1 MNEIIKNLWIVNKN
15 GIVLFNYSPTHP
27 THKMGNLRLG
37 ALLNAMDE
45 FAEEFTDKGLQNF
58 ELDNEKY
65 LLFNK
70 EDILYIANS
79 SKNID
84 GKDIINKLKTISEK
98 FLEQYKRYL
107 DDWKGNVDQ
116 FSDFE
121 DIIKEELKSL

>member
-1 MNEIIKNLWIVNKN
+1 
-15 GIVLFNYSPTHP
+15 
-27 THKMGNLRLG
+27 MGNLRLG